1 VDPVDGGVV
10 IGGVVDPV
18 DGGVVIGGVVDPV
31 DGGVVVGGVVDRVD
45 GGVVIGGEVVPV
57 CDRVVAVIVWVIVV
71 GPVAVG
77 HALQVVDPVDGEAV
91 IGGVPVCDR
100 VVAVIVWV
108 IVVGPVVI
116 GTGHAC
122 VEQDS
127 LNSGAFVTMNGN
139 WISVGAAKFIT
150 HS

>member
-1 VDPVDGGVV
+1 LFFRFCVHSGGFVIGGVVDPVDGGVV

-31 DGGVVVGGVVDRVD
+31 NGGVVIGGVVDPVD
-45 GGVVIGGEVVPV
+45 GGVVIGKVVPV
-57 CDRVVAVIVWVIVV
+57 CDRVVAVIVRVIVG
-71 GPVAVG
+71 GPV
-77 HALQVVDPVDGEAV
+77 
-91 IGGVPVCDR
+91 GV
-100 VVAVIVWV
+100 
-108 IVVGPVVI
+108 
-116 GTGHAC
+116 GHAC